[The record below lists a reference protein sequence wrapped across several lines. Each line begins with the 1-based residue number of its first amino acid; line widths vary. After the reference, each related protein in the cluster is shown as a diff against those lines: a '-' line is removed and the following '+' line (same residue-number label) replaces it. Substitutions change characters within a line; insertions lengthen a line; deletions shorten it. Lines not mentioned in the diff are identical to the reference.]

1 MKQNPKEGDRVGAD
15 ENMRSG
21 VNGLHC
27 TALGRACM
35 RRAPP
40 AGEGQ
45 EGYFALPWREGGEGG
60 CGLEK
65 EGMEI
70 LKIFPD
76 CFQLLKVSSLLL
88 RVFSCTMRA
97 WNR

>member
-1 MKQNPKEGDRVGAD
+1 MKQSPKEGDRVRSDG
-15 ENMRSG
+15 NMGSR

-27 TALGRACM
+27 TILGRACM
-35 RRAPP
+35 RRVLR

-45 EGYFALPWREGGEGG
+45 DGYFSLPWREGGEGG

-70 LKIFPD
+70 LKIFPN
-76 CFQLLKVSSLLL
+76 CF
-88 RVFSCTMRA
+88 
-97 WNR
+97 